1 MAAHK
6 LPGIKVLKV
15 VHNDIAHLFYL
26 SEETDWATFE
36 AQISKDFKIEC
47 PLMVSYENLLGNR
60 KIVCEEEFKEVFK
73 YINPDS
79 HLKIVTCF
87 DVEEF
92 SENDSDEY
100 VSKDFIL
107 KSDPSSGE
115 ELTSHEGASVVPEK
129 SSLFETCLPINTPS
143 DSSKSAANEHRSN
156 RITIVKTNKAK
167 ADSELELRNLLLL
180 LFIFIATFLLV
191 LFSAQFVQKKVFRVV
206 QGLEYRSYTLLGF
219 KLRFYQAFSFKL
231 RCLNIYG
238 LSICI

>member
-15 VHNDIAHLFYL
+15 VHNDTAHLFYL

-47 PLMVSYENLLGNR
+47 PLMVSYENSLGNR
-60 KIVCEEEFKEVFK
+60 KIVCEEEFKEVF
-73 YINPDS
+73 N
-79 HLKIVTCF
+79 
-87 DVEEF
+87 
-92 SENDSDEY
+92 
-100 VSKDFIL
+100 
-107 KSDPSSGE
+107 DPSSVE
-115 ELTSHEGASVVPEK
+115 ELTSHEGAYVVSEK
-129 SSLFETCLPINTPS
+129 SSLIEACLPINTPS
-143 DSSKSAANEHRSN
+143 DCSKSAANEHRSN

-180 LFIFIATFLLV
+180 FIFIVTFSLV